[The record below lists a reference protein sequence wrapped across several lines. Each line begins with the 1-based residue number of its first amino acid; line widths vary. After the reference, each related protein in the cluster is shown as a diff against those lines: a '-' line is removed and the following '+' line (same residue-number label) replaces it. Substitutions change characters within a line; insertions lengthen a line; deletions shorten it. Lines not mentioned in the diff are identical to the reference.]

1 MTWRAHLPE
10 LLATGSRG
18 TQADICRALAERGF
32 RVDQAAVSRELR
44 RAGAHKVAGAYRIL
58 ANTRPGVRAG
68 ELLVTAGDC
77 LVVIRTAPAD
87 AKVLARAID
96 AESLPGVLGTV
107 AGDDTVFVA
116 TTGAQGLSSLRHW
129 LGLPPP

>member
-10 LLATGSRG
+10 LLATGSHE

-44 RAGAHKVAGAYRIL
+44 RAGAQKVDGAYRIP
-58 ANTRPGVRAG
+58 ADARPGVQVG
-68 ELLVTAGDC
+68 ELHVTAGDC
-77 LVVIRTAPAD
+77 LVVIRTAPAY
-87 AKVLARAID
+87 AMVLARAID

-116 TTGAQGLSSLRHW
+116 TTGPPGLTSLRHW
-129 LGLPPP
+129 LGFPPP